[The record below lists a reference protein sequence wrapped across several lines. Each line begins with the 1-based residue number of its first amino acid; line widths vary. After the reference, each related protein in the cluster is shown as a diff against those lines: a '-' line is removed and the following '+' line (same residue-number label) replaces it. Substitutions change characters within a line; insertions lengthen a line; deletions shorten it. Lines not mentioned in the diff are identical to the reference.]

1 MRNTA
6 LSFTFVIN
14 VSLHQAAGKADVFE
28 FTAQKLYISDQE
40 KVNSKNGNVSI
51 QDETLCILDLMRRNA
66 GQTYH

>member
-1 MRNTA
+1 M
-6 LSFTFVIN
+6 
-14 VSLHQAAGKADVFE
+14 FE